1 MTVLQIH
8 RDQVDDHRVELSLQ
22 GRIVGA
28 WAALLE
34 RECLE
39 SRQSGSRVVLDLHRV
54 VYIGRT
60 GLEVLIR
67 LGRAGVR
74 IVGCAP
80 LFALMLEHEGIAV
93 NRMGSPR

>member
-1 MTVLQIH
+1 MLQIY
-8 RDQVDDHRVELSLQ
+8 RDQVDDHGVELSLQ

-39 SRQSGSRVVLDLHRV
+39 SRRSGSRVVLDLQRV
-54 VYIGRT
+54 VFIGRT
-60 GLEVLIR
+60 GLEALIR

-74 IVGCAP
+74 IVGCTP
-80 LFALMLEHEGIAV
+80 LFAAMLEHEGIAV
-93 NRMGSPR
+93 NQTTSPR